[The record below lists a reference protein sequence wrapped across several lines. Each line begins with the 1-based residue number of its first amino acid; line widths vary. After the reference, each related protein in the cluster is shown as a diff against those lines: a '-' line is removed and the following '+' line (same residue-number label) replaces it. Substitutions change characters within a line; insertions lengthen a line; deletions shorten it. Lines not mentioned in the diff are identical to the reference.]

1 MDPVFEDAA
10 EFAILSQNITSDDL
24 RSRFGLGLSRAEIVL
39 GQLESAGVVGK
50 TDEQGLYKSSFSSV
64 EDLESMIG
72 GPLHE
77 EEPLEYEEV
86 DFDYLPEGHDI
97 EVAEQVTKS
106 SDVQY
111 SDSVNAM
118 NGCLGYVGHVLSYTC
133 IILLFI
139 LLAPVIILVL
149 LAWWIIAWILG
160 LIFPGKEFF
169 PIKKIYHSVSPW
181 FKRTFGISLEDAAIA
196 SILVVAIGAI
206 LDGVSNLFS
215 KRN

>member
-10 EFAILSQNITSDDL
+10 EFAILSQSITSDDL
-24 RSRFGLGLSRAEIVL
+24 RSRFGLGLSRAEIVI
-39 GQLESAGVVGK
+39 GQLEAAGVIEK
-50 TDEQGLYKSSFSSV
+50 ADEQGRHKSSFSSV
-64 EDLESMIG
+64 EDLENKIG
-72 GPLHE
+72 GPLRDE
-77 EEPLEYEEV
+77 ETLEYEDD
-86 DFDYLPEGHDI
+86 DFDDLPEEHDI
-97 EVAEQVTKS
+97 EASEQVTKS
-106 SDVQY
+106 SNPQY

-118 NGCLGYVGHVLSYTC
+118 NGCLGYVGQVMSYTC

-139 LLAPVIILVL
+139 LLAPVIIFVL
-149 LAWWIIAWILG
+149 LVWWIIAWMLG

-181 FKRTFGISLEDAAIA
+181 FKRTFGLSLEDAAIA

-215 KRN
+215 RRD

>member
-1 MDPVFEDAA
+1 MLDNRETGSLVNTEPGGGDYSKASSEKDAHETA
-10 EFAILSQNITSDDL
+10 E
-24 RSRFGLGLSRAEIVL
+24 
-39 GQLESAGVVGK
+39 
-50 TDEQGLYKSSFSSV
+50 
-64 EDLESMIG
+64 
-72 GPLHE
+72 
-77 EEPLEYEEV
+77 
-86 DFDYLPEGHDI
+86 
-97 EVAEQVTKS
+97 
-106 SDVQY
+106 Y

-118 NGCLGYVGHVLSYTC
+118 NGCLGYVGQVISYTC

-196 SILVVAIGAI
+196 SILVVAIGA
-206 LDGVSNLFS
+206 LLNGVSNLFS
-215 KRN
+215 KRD